1 LVAAALA
8 IGRLP
13 VLAKLVETEFV
24 PPAMAKITVGIC
36 CMKKKLNSDSMA
48 ELLQRLQATGKFTII
63 RFKESMILHEPVEN
77 WPIVACLLAFASSG
91 FPLPKAIQYQRLRN
105 PWLVNA
111 LEEQE
116 ILTDRVQMYERLTEA
131 GIPCPPHTVI
141 DHGSVTPGELV
152 QDVDSITWRGQV
164 LPKPFVEKPQDADD
178 HAVWIYHVSSEGGGA
193 TKLHRKKGNQSS
205 IRDLT
210 QSHIRENG
218 MYVYEPFMETGG
230 LDIKVYAVGETYA
243 HAEVRKAPAVDG
255 RVERDANGKEVRQT
269 VELTEE
275 EKNMSRMVVRAFK
288 QSVCGFDI
296 LRTTDGHS
304 MVCDVNGFS
313 FVKGNKEYFDNAA
326 MNLTKMLVKSS
337 VNPPRT
343 PLRQRIRQQSWF
355 KAIGNMCSMVPCPC

>member
-1 LVAAALA
+1 
-8 IGRLP
+8 
-13 VLAKLVETEFV
+13 
-24 PPAMAKITVGIC
+24 M
-36 CMKKKLNSDSMA
+36 
-48 ELLQRLQATGKFTII
+48 
-63 RFKESMILHEPVEN
+63 
-77 WPIVACLLAFASSG
+77 
-91 FPLPKAIQYQRLRN
+91 
-105 PWLVNA
+105 NA

-255 RVERDANGKEVRQT
+255 RVELSALSLSLSLVGSGREESHKAKQT
-269 VELTEE
+269 TCTQILWAINFLIPT
-275 EKNMSRMVVRAFK
+275 RALLEY
-288 QSVCGFDI
+288 GFYI
-296 LRTTDGHS
+296 YLYICIYTYIYIYIYHHYG
-304 MVCDVNGFS
+304 
-313 FVKGNKEYFDNAA
+313 
-326 MNLTKMLVKSS
+326 
-337 VNPPRT
+337 
-343 PLRQRIRQQSWF
+343 I
-355 KAIGNMCSMVPCPC
+355 I